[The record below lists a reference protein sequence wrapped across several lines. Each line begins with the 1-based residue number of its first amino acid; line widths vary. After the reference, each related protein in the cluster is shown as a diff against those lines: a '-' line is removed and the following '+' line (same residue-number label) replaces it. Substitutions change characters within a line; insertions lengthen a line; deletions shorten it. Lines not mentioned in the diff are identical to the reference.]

1 MAKAKNEAL
10 AADTV
15 DEALVAAGHDGAA
28 APTETPAPAAPELV
42 RARVLTQC
50 DLGAPNDVVE
60 VDEELVKAR
69 PDVLDADASAVAYA
83 LSQAV

>member
-10 AADTV
+10 PADAV
-15 DEALVAAGHDGAA
+15 DETVVAAGDDGAA

-42 RARVLTQC
+42 RARVLTLC
-50 DLGAPNDVVE
+50 DFGAPNDVVE
-60 VDEELVKAR
+60 VDEELAKAR
-69 PDVLDADASAVAYA
+69 VDVLDTDPAAVAYA